1 MTTAAE
7 ALGLP
12 ERVLEAARARVANG
26 YHHSLVL
33 GVVDGDKAGIASLGA
48 LGDGLAPDGDTLYEI
63 GSITKTFTGLLLAQ
77 AVLAG
82 RLSLDLPVEELLPDF
97 KLPSRGGRK
106 ITLDALADHTSGLPR
121 VPPDLWPE
129 DAENPYADYDAA
141 MLRAFLASYELPR
154 DPGAR
159 EEYSNLGFGL
169 LGYALARAANR
180 PYPELVEQEI
190 FRPLGMT
197 MSVATFA
204 SVGNRRIASG
214 HDVSGRVARNWD
226 MDALAGAGSI
236 LSCANDMLRY
246 LMANM
251 GVMATPLR
259 AAMRFAQAPRAEAG
273 SCETKKQAGLA
284 WGMTKNDIVWHN
296 GGTGGYRS
304 FLGFTADGRRGVI
317 VLCNSDC
324 SVDDLGFATLDPDA
338 PLAPSF
344 TRIALPDAEL
354 DDYVGAYS
362 LGEWG
367 LLRIER
373 GNGALRARYPGG
385 FAIPIFPSAS
395 NAFFTRELGFSMRFK
410 RDEKKDVIGLV
421 MGGAYENDGRLS
433 SKLRTEEIPPSPVE
447 IRLDVATLADYV
459 GVYVLDSATWMK
471 ISPEHDHLVE
481 QITGERRR
489 QLSARAKDAFFLKDD
504 DIRLDFERDASG
516 KVVAM
521 TRRGAGPDMRALRR
535 PA

>member
-7 ALGLP
+7 TLALP
-12 ERVLEAARARVANG
+12 ERVLEAARARVASG
-26 YHHSLVL
+26 YHYSLVF
-33 GVVDGDKAGIASLGA
+33 GVVDGDRAGIATLGA
-48 LGDGLAPDGDTLYEI
+48 LPDGLAPDGDTLYEI

-82 RLSLDLPVEELLPDF
+82 RLSLDTPVEELLPDF
-97 KLPSRGGRK
+97 KLPTRGGRK
-106 ITLDALADHTSGLPR
+106 ITLGVLADHTSGLPR
-121 VPPDLWPE
+121 VPPDQWPK
-129 DAENPYADYDAA
+129 DVENPYADYDAA
-141 MLRAFLASYELPR
+141 KLKAFLAGYDLPR

-159 EEYSNLGFGL
+159 EGYSNLGFGL
-169 LGYALARAANR
+169 LGYVLARAANR

-197 MSVATFA
+197 MSVAAFA
-204 SVGNRRIASG
+204 RVGGRRLASG
-214 HDVSGRVARNWD
+214 HDISGKIAQNWD
-226 MDALAGAGSI
+226 MDALAGAGAI

-246 LMANM
+246 LMTNM
-251 GVMATPLR
+251 GATATPLLE
-259 AAMRFAQAPRAEAG
+259 AMKLAQAPKVVASGADQKMRV
-273 SCETKKQAGLA
+273 GLA
-284 WGMTKNDIVWHN
+284 WITTDKNIVWHN

-317 VLCNSDC
+317 ILSDSDC

-362 LGEWG
+362 LGEWR

-385 FAIPIFPSAS
+385 FAIPIFPCAS
-395 NAFFTRELGFSMRFK
+395 NAFFARELGFSMRFK

-421 MGGAYENDGRLS
+421 MGGADEKDGRLS
-433 SKLRTEEIPPSPVE
+433 SKLGAEKFPPSPVE
-447 IRLDVATLADYV
+447 TQLDAATLADYV
-459 GVYVLDSATWMK
+459 GVYALDSETWTK
-471 ISPEHDHLVE
+471 ISLEHDHLVE
-481 QITGERRR
+481 QTTAERPRK
-489 QLSARAKDAFFLKDD
+489 LSARAKDAFFLKDH

-516 KVVAM
+516 KFVAM